1 MRPRARSVKSLL
13 TRNLLLSVG
22 LCFAATVLVAVLFG
36 FDLEDQ
42 IFENQA
48 SSVADRVIGGQ
59 ESPAPTGAN
68 TISGIEMQYYD
79 RFDALPAPLVKGIDP
94 TWTDGEYEVTVDSD
108 THFHVAIRSVDGEPH
123 YITFNARPYVRSTQQ
138 VLQFIAIV
146 AVLGGVMLVIALI
159 FLGRLAK
166 RVSGP
171 LEAMAQAAS
180 GECPAAS
187 GPSETDNPPE
197 EIVLLA
203 ASLAAR
209 DERIEELIERER
221 QFNRNVSHELRTPL
235 SIAMGAAELLEDAGE
250 RTPVTDRLGSALGN
264 MRLLT
269 EGILWLGRQP
279 DEDATCNVW
288 QSCEQAAKINRHLL
302 NDDEVAFGIVGDRGS
317 RMPVP
322 DAVAQ
327 VIIGNLVRNAFTF
340 TNQGEVSVRISE
352 SDVCVRDTGVGFGE
366 PSDVGGF
373 GIGLSLA
380 ERLCAHFGLAISVG
394 PGEETGT
401 IARVSW

>member
-1 MRPRARSVKSLL
+1 MSGTQSVKSLL

-48 SSVADRVIGGQ
+48 SRVADRVIGG
-59 ESPAPTGAN
+59 EASPAPPGAHA
-68 TISGIEMQYYD
+68 ISGIEMQYYE
-79 RFDALPAPLVKGIDP
+79 RFEALPAPLADRIDP
-94 TWTDGEYEVTVDSD
+94 AWPDGEYEVTVDDD
-108 THFHVAIRSVDGEPH
+108 THYHVAIRSVATEPH
-123 YITFNARPYVRSTQQ
+123 YIAFNARPYVRSTQQ

-146 AVLGGVMLVIALI
+146 AVLGGVMLAIALI
-159 FLGRLAK
+159 FLGRLAR

-171 LEAMAQAAS
+171 LEAMAHVAS
-180 GECPAAS
+180 GVGPAAS
-187 GPSETDNPPE
+187 GVTQMDNPPA

-203 ASLAAR
+203 EALAAR
-209 DERIEELIERER
+209 DKRIEELVERER
-221 QFNRNVSHELRTPL
+221 QFNRDVSHELRTPL

-250 RTPVTDRLGSALGN
+250 RTPVTDRLGSALGT

-279 DEDATCNVW
+279 DRDAACNVW
-288 QSCEQAAKINRHLL
+288 QNCEQAARINRHLL
-302 NDDEVAFGIVGDRGS
+302 QDGDVAFSIAGDRGAS
-317 RMPVP
+317 MPVP

-340 TNQGEVSVRISE
+340 TRQGEVTIRISE
-352 SDVCVRDTGVGFGE
+352 AEVCVSDTGVGFGGS
-366 PSDVGGF
+366 SDAGGF
-373 GIGLSLA
+373 GIGLSLT
-380 ERLCAHFGLAISVG
+380 ERLCTHFGLVMSIG
-394 PGEETGT
+394 PGEEPGT